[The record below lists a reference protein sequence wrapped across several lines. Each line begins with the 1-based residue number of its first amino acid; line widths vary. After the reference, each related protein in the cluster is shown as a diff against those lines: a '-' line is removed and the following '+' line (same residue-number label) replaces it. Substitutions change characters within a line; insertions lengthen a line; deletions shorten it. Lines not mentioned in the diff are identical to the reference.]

1 MSERCDV
8 SRDTGR
14 VISNRDE
21 DYCSLDRGH
30 SGQHSWEESSAAAAT
45 MESMG
50 CTREQAE
57 VILDRV
63 HDRLGGA
70 THDEAVAAN
79 PYPKEAG

>member
-1 MSERCDV
+1 MPTNEQPAA
-8 SRDTGR
+8 TP
-14 VISNRDE
+14 
-21 DYCSLDRGH
+21 SLR
-30 SGQHSWEESSAAAAT
+30 ESLIAAT
-45 MESMG
+45 MKSMG

-79 PYPKEAG
+79 PYPKEAS